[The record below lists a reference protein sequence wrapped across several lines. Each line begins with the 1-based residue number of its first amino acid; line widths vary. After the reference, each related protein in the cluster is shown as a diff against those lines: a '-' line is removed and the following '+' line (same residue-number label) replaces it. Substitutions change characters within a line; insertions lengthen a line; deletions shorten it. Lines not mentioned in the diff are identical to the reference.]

1 MNLLSGLSILPL
13 LTSLTVET
21 VSEKDAFRVQD
32 KNEIGRMVNNLNVL
46 SETKPNDPYY
56 SSQWNLDQ
64 INYKEVFDLN
74 KSDADIKV
82 AIIDAGIDNKNPDSP
97 VGINLTAS
105 ISFSDFFKPFNSG
118 IDTYH
123 GTAISGIIAAKTN
136 NSKLISGISPNVEII
151 SVACGHYNSEGDIVF
166 NSDELVDA
174 INYCSSNKVDIIN
187 YSIGGLNTYNEAE
200 KEAIENFPGLFVTSA
215 GNYGLDLDSSSIN
228 YYPAEYNTDNM
239 IVVGATTSSKSKW
252 VDSNYGKNVVDIFAP
267 GCDVPS
273 ICSYDYSSYYVYE
286 GTSFAVPHVV
296 GVAASLLSEYPDLT
310 TKEVKNI
317 ILSSASKVSS
327 LTNYCSIG
335 GILDASKII
344 HYKHDYSDSYEY
356 IDTKYH
362 YSICECGAKMK
373 SGHVVAGG
381 AFDDGNRYATCLL
394 CGGRAEMGFVVG
406 PNTLS
411 RNVPIYDGYEL
422 IDGLYYVKETQVING
437 IINLSYND
445 YKAYLNN
452 GELYEV

>member
-13 LTSLTVET
+13 LTSLTVKT
-21 VSEKDAFRVQD
+21 VNEKDAFRVQD

-136 NSKLISGISPNVEII
+136 NSKLISGIS
-151 SVACGHYNSEGDIVF
+151 H
-166 NSDELVDA
+166 
-174 INYCSSNKVDIIN
+174 CSSNKVDIIN

-200 KEAIENFPGLFVTSA
+200 KEAIKNFPGLFVTSA
-215 GNYGLDLDSSSIN
+215 GNLGLDLDSSSIN
-228 YYPAEYNTDNM
+228 YYPAEYKTDNM
-239 IVVGATTSSKSKW
+239 IVVGATTSNKSKW

-327 LTNYCSIG
+327 LTNYCSTG

-394 CGGRAEMGFVVG
+394 CGGRAEMGFVVV